1 MRGEGKLFRR
11 FAFRDLRNRLR
22 TSSSNGVGI
31 RRTQKALEDRSIDH
45 EYHLH
50 DMKHILNMITWYLK
64 VQVIDLMKHSL
75 CLV

>member
-1 MRGEGKLFRR
+1 MRGEDKLFRGL
-11 FAFRDLRNRLR
+11 AFRDLRNRLR

-31 RRTQKALEDRSIDH
+31 RRTEKALEDRSIGH

-50 DMKHILNMITWYLK
+50 DMKHIMITWYLK